1 MEALIAAAIGK
12 TDNIALI
19 VLLIMCSGL
28 AYLHVVWRKEE
39 REDRQKMLDAFN
51 SIVTALN
58 ELRVAIAAMT
68 GKTV

>member
-1 MEALIAAAIGK
+1 MEALLAVLAKI
-12 TDNIALI
+12 DNQLI
-19 VLLIMCSGL
+19 LVLLLLCSGL

-51 SIVTALN
+51 SIVAALN

-68 GKTV
+68 GKEV